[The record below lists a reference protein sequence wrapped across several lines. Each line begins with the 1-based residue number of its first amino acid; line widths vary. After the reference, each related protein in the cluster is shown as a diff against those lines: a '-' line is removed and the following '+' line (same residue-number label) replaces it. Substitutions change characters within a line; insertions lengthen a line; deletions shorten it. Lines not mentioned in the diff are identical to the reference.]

1 MKAIFGL
8 FLVLDGVFATWLL
21 GIGIGHDLLPLGR
34 ESALTLSLGCFIY
47 SISVLLLIIVP
58 SSEKASA
65 APPDWPDIGI
75 ATMALGTVLLAACA
89 LIILAGHESIGP
101 ALSEGVAPYI
111 PYVVLI
117 WAAGV
122 LTLVVWSVN
131 CFYHVV
137 RQTIRPLRSL
147 FSR

>member
-21 GIGIGHDLLPLGR
+21 GIGIGHDLLPLSR
-34 ESALTLSLGCFIY
+34 EAALTLSLGCFIY
-47 SISVLLLIIVP
+47 SISVLLLIVVP
-58 SSEKASA
+58 PSENANP

-117 WAAGV
+117 WVAGAF
-122 LTLVVWSVN
+122 TFFVWSAN
-131 CFYHVV
+131 YLY
-137 RQTIRPLRSL
+137 RKIRLTIRPLRSL
-147 FSR
+147 LLR